1 MQATTFIALALVA
14 TLVLPAVAQ
23 RPKKAPQYKKNNR
36 DRITQMAQGQTDKA
50 VKYFED
56 YLEQNPQDLES
67 RYALALGK
75 AKLGKERVALKHLE
89 AGLDGGLH
97 PGRFL
102 AGPRTLNQELLALD
116 GAREL
121 LADTALL
128 HGPLLGDLRPDGV
141 RVWVRTAAAAEV
153 VVRAGGQTFKSNS
166 SAASDFTA
174 VVRVHGLAAGK
185 TYPYELS
192 IDGKPVALAAPFE
205 RPLSF
210 QTLPANSMER
220 LTIAF
225 GGGAGYTPWYE
236 RMWDTID
243 AQQPDALILLGDNVY
258 IDTPAVR
265 ETQQYCYYRRQSQDA
280 WRRLTS
286 RTPVF
291 AVWDD
296 HDFGDNDCHG
306 GPAIDEPAW
315 KRPVWETF
323 TRNWP
328 NPAFGAG
335 ESGLGVWF
343 AHRLG
348 PVEFFFLDTR
358 CFREKP
364 KRDGSTSMLG
374 PVQLA
379 WLKERLSASDAVFK
393 VICSSVP
400 MATKT
405 KPGSLDTWDG
415 HALERESIFKHMDAE
430 KIEGVFLL
438 AADRHRSDLW
448 HIPRPDGYDLTEC
461 MSSRL
466 TNIHTH
472 GIMPGS
478 LFGYNE
484 TCSFGLVRFDF
495 TGDDPTATYE
505 IRDIDGR
512 FIHAHTIS
520 RSSLRRQGGR

>member
-1 MQATTFIALALVA
+1 MQATTFPTLALVA
-14 TLVLPAVAQ
+14 TLLLPAGAQ

-36 DRITQMAQGQTDKA
+36 DQITRMANGETDKA
-50 VKYFED
+50 MAYFKKY
-56 YLEQNPQDLES
+56 LAEQPGDLES
-67 RYALALGK
+67 HYALALGK
-75 AKLGKERVALKHLE
+75 ANQGKNKVALQHLKD
-89 AGLDGGLH
+89 ALAGGLH

-102 AGPRTLNQELLALD
+102 AGPRTLNRELLALEGVD
-116 GAREL
+116 EL
-121 LADTALL
+121 LAGTRLL

-141 RVWVRTAAAAEV
+141 RVWLRTATAADVA
-153 VVRAGGQTFKSNS
+153 VRAGGQTFKSTS
-166 SAASDFTA
+166 SAKTDYTA
-174 VVRVHGLAAGK
+174 VVKIAGLEPGK
-185 TYPYELS
+185 AYPYEIL
-192 IDGKPVALAAPFE
+192 IDGEPVSSTDLAGPA
-205 RPLSF
+205 SF
-210 QTLPANSMER
+210 RTLPASASMER

-225 GGGAGYTPWYE
+225 GGGAGYTPWFE

-243 AQQPDALILLGDNVY
+243 AQQPDALLLLGDNVY
-258 IDTPAVR
+258 IDTPTVR
-265 ETQQYCYYRRQSQDA
+265 ATQQYCYYRRQSQDA

-328 NPAFGAG
+328 NPSFGAG

-379 WLKERLSASDAVFK
+379 WLKQRLVASDAVFK

-400 MATKT
+400 MTANT

-415 HALERESIFKHMDAE
+415 HHLERDAIFDHIAAQ
-430 KIEGVFLL
+430 KIEGVFIL

-448 HIPRPDGYDLTEC
+448 NIPRPNAYDLTEC

-466 TNIHTH
+466 TNVHTH
-472 GIMPGS
+472 GVMPDS
-478 LFGYNE
+478 IFGYNK

-495 TGDDPTATYE
+495 SGDDPTATYE

-512 FIHAHTIS
+512 FIYAHTIP
-520 RSSLRRQGGR
+520 RSSLRSKNW